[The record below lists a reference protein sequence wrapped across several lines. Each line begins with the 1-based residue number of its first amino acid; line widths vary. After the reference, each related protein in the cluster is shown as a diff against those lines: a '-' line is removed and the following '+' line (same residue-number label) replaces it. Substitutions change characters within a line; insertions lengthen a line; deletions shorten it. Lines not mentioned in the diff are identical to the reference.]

1 MAPAIFGTNK
11 RTRLLAYKKAQ
22 YVLHRPKQYV
32 PKFQEGLVV
41 PLFKKPKLSCAKFII
56 EGTHETVATKLQN
69 SKCGHVTKMQ
79 NALGRK
85 LKRERALLSVTGL
98 ANQNAGILFS
108 GGTRYS

>member
-69 SKCGHVTKMQ
+69 SKCGHVT
-79 NALGRK
+79 
-85 LKRERALLSVTGL
+85 
-98 ANQNAGILFS
+98 NQNAKCAGPKIE
-108 GGTRYS
+108 T